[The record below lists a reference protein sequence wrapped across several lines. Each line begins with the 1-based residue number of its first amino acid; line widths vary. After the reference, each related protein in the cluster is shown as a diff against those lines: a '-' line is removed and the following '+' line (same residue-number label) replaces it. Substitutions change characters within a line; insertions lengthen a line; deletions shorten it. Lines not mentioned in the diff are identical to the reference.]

1 MYCICCNKNNVIP
14 FEGSYLK
21 KRDPHHVELNEEDLI
36 WKKDKTT
43 DGRYK
48 TIDSEM
54 IDGGII
60 QIISAGYGSKHDGDE
75 VIVAICDDCVSE
87 KLEDAT
93 ILYFDNYMNSSWS
106 KGKIEES
113 KKKYRRRKNLDK
125 LV

>member
-1 MYCICCNKNNVIP
+1 MYCICCNKNNVTP
-14 FEGSYLK
+14 FDGSGSRK
-21 KRDPHHVELNEEDLI
+21 DPHHTELNEEDLI

-54 IDGGII
+54 ISGGII
-60 QIISAGYGSKHDGDE
+60 QIISAGYGSKHDGDQ
-75 VIVAICDDCVSE
+75 VVVAICDGCVTE
-87 KLEDAT
+87 KLGDAT
-93 ILYFDNYMNSSWS
+93 ILYFDNYMGSSWT
-106 KGKIEES
+106 KEEIEKS